1 MLNAIII
8 TLLPIRAF
16 CDLHHREKRL
26 SIAFA
31 AGQEENLPPSNSW
44 IEEEESEAPKSIFSL
59 LPLVSPV
66 FTAIFF
72 ALPRVRGLE
81 VAHSLCKPPA
91 SARLDLCPSMTA
103 TDRTE
108 MDPFGRWAKGG
119 LVIVAVEGRSRSH
132 SLG

>member
-1 MLNAIII
+1 MLNDIII
-8 TLLPIRAF
+8 TLLPIRGF

-31 AGQEENLPPSNSW
+31 AGQEENLPPSW

-72 ALPRVRGLE
+72 ALPRGLE
-81 VAHSLCKPPA
+81 VAHSLCKPPSLA
-91 SARLDLCPSMTA
+91 ARPPPVLTSV
-103 TDRTE
+103 R
-108 MDPFGRWAKGG
+108 R
-119 LVIVAVEGRSRSH
+119 
-132 SLG
+132 